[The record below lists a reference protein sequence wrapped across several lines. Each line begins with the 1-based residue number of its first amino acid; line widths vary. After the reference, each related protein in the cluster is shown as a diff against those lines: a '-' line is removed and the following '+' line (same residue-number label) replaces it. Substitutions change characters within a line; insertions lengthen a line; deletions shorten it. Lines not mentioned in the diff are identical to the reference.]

1 MQRVQEVMGN
11 GIQQK
16 KWWFWVVY
24 HVSWGKSPY
33 RLDIWLLIWLMVI
46 FHSFLPD
53 TWRHHFAFSM
63 SMCIYKL
70 IVLNDVIFYFIF
82 IQVVR
87 FPRWLS
93 GKKSACQYKRHRD
106 VCLIPEMGRFPG
118 VGNGNP
124 LQHSCLETPWI
135 EEPGGLQSMES
146 QRGRSDWSHTYTHTD
161 AICWKPW
168 VHINTSEPSPKPKL
182 FHEEPIFRGWGWVW
196 LLALLINNTQ
206 LGCSQQAQG

>member
-1 MQRVQEVMGN
+1 MITFWLKNTFIIMQRVQEVMGN

-24 HVSWGKSPY
+24 HVIWGKSPY

-93 GKKSACQYKRHRD
+93 GKESACQCRRWRFD
-106 VCLIPEMGRFPG
+106 FCVGRVLWRRKWQPTSVYLPVKSHG
-118 VGNGNP
+118 QRSLAGC
-124 LQHSCLETPWI
+124 SPW
-135 EEPGGLQSMES
+135 G
-146 QRGRSDWSHTYTHTD
+146 
-161 AICWKPW
+161 
-168 VHINTSEPSPKPKL
+168 
-182 FHEEPIFRGWGWVW
+182 HEE
-196 LLALLINNTQ
+196 LD
-206 LGCSQQAQG
+206 